1 MHTELRDA
9 DSAQHADKL
18 FTMPVRVYIED
29 TDAGGI
35 VFYANY
41 LKFFERAR
49 TEFFRAR
56 GIELRQCFAQ
66 NINYVVHS
74 LAIRYKKPALLDD
87 KLMISA
93 QPVKIAKTY
102 IVFAQQAVNIGGDVL
117 VEAEVKIA
125 CLNFDTA
132 KPRLLPEDLVA
143 SLLA

>member
-1 MHTELRDA
+1 MQQTED
-9 DSAQHADKL
+9 L
-18 FTMPVRVYIED
+18 FTLPVRVYIED

-49 TEFFRAR
+49 TEFFRSR

-74 LAIRYKKPALLDD
+74 LNINYKKSAFLDD
-87 KLMISA
+87 LLLISA
-93 QPVKIAKTY
+93 DPVKIAKTY
-102 IVFAQQAVNIGGDVL
+102 IVFTQKAINSQGELL

-125 CLNFDTA
+125 CLNLDTA
-132 KPRLLPEDLVA
+132 RPRLLPEDL
-143 SLLA
+143 LAVL